1 MIARTPR
8 KDVGVVV
15 IKLGANI
22 QSQTVQRYLGNATQ
36 ELSRASERLS
46 SGQRINKASDD
57 AAGLAISTSLDK
69 DKLLTQTAR
78 RNISDGISM
87 VNIL

>member
-1 MIARTPR
+1 M
-8 KDVGVVV
+8 
-15 IKLGANI
+15 IKLDTNI

-57 AAGLAISTSLDK
+57 AAGLAIAS
-69 DKLLTQTAR
+69 KLTVDAGVYAQGW
-78 RNISDGISM
+78 RNIGDGISYLTIADS
-87 VNIL
+87 VV